1 MSKTKLAL
9 VLAIVAG
16 LGGPSIAQ
24 EAPMQAAAT
33 TEDGVEVQQFGD
45 EFYCKQRRLGQWF
58 YCERPKAKPDDKAAP
73 APAPAE
79 PAAARLKKITA
90 QLEELKAQ
98 AILEP
103 SPENVSAYIT
113 YQREQLDRAST
124 FADVWRRAIWQNPEL
139 DYTLQRP
146 VSTLA
151 KQTYMDQRKGDL
163 QRVMASI
170 GQRYGVFYFYSAS
183 CAACDAFS
191 PVMRMVAD
199 QYGLTVMAVSM
210 DGGPSQHFPRALV
223 NTGQY
228 EAMGLTGGGQVPA
241 LVLFDTVTKRPVPIG
256 YGVMA
261 ADEVVERI
269 YALTTVQTGSDF

>member
-16 LGGPSIAQ
+16 FGGPSIAQ
-24 EAPMQAAAT
+24 QAPATAGAT
-33 TEDGVEVQQFGD
+33 TEDGVEVQQVGD
-45 EFYCKQRRLGQWF
+45 EFYCKERRLGQWF
-58 YCERPKAKPDDKAAP
+58 YCERPKPKPNEQVAAP
-73 APAPAE
+73 TTNE
-79 PAAARLKKITA
+79 PAAERLKKITA
-90 QLEELKAQ
+90 ELDELKAK
-98 AILEP
+98 AILDP
-103 SPENVSAYIT
+103 TPENVSGYIAF
-113 YQREQLDRAST
+113 QREQLDRSSM

-146 VSTLA
+146 VGTLA
-151 KQTYMDQRKGDL
+151 KQTWTDQRKNDR
-163 QRVMASI
+163 QRVMQAI

-183 CAACDAFS
+183 CAACDVFS

-199 QYGLTVMAVSM
+199 QHGLTVMAISM

-228 EAMGLTGGGQVPA
+228 EAMGLSGGGQVPA
-241 LVLFDTVTKRPVPIG
+241 LVLFDSVTKRPMPIG

-261 ADEVVERI
+261 ADEIVERI
-269 YALTTVQTGSDF
+269 YALTSIETGSDF